1 MQEITQRETIEC
13 RRSRLR
19 EISSMIL
26 WTMPI
31 IACLTVYSR
40 NDAFAVDYP
49 PNTIYDG
56 PENVPSLSRPGYLR
70 PITDPILELT

>member
-19 EISSMIL
+19 EISSVSL